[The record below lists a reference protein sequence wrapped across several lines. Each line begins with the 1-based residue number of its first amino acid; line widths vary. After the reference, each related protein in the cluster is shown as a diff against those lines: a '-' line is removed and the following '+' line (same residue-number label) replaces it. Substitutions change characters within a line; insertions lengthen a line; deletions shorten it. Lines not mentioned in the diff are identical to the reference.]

1 MGSLGL
7 AEGLSSLQ
15 KIARPLF
22 DWRVVLPI
30 PADLP
35 MARGRGGKAV
45 ICGKVRVI
53 IVTDFE
59 RAKSSF

>member
-7 AEGLSSLQ
+7 GEGLSRLQ
-15 KIARPLF
+15 KNARPFF
-22 DWRVVLPI
+22 DWRVLVPV

-35 MARGRGGKAV
+35 MARERGGKAV
-45 ICGKVRVI
+45 ICGKVTV
-53 IVTDFE
+53 FE